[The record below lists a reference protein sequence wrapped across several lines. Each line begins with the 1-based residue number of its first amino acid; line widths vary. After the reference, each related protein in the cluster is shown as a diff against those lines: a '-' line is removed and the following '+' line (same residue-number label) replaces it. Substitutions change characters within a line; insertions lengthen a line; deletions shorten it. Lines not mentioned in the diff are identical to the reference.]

1 MIYIHAYPF
10 RVDDPERNT
19 RQMTALA
26 RSKNLKAG
34 DVLLFPFQALT
45 GTVQEFWNT
54 RPENR
59 SRNAHWLSKL
69 AASLIHSEVEIIVP
83 AVMPEGLGVLSLKK
97 GQIKSLDFEWIK
109 GGVVVKSERS
119 GLDYDLNFRSAAVG
133 EAFEETDSN
142 NLIVVDGQG
151 FSDGRVWLGQC
162 KVVKNGRTRANY
174 MAYPEAFTEQD
185 GKVSWLDSH
194 HERFAA
200 MQMALKLYMQ
210 RGHFEKVSL
219 GLSGGLDSAVVAAL
233 AVSVV
238 GAENVNAYILPSR
251 FTSEESFSDARAL
264 AQNLGLKLRELS
276 ITPAVDLIAQTAERY
291 VPYWGNKGLMQE
303 NIQARVRGL
312 LLMAVSN
319 ADRSLVLNTGNKSE
333 LAVGY
338 CTLYGD
344 MVGGLAPLSDIYK
357 SDLYKLCDNVEYL
370 RRVIPKT
377 ILTKAPTA
385 ELRENQK
392 DEDSLPPYEVL
403 DAVIK
408 DMLEGR
414 ADGKKLRK
422 KYGSDLA
429 VRVTKLVMGARFKH
443 AQAPQG
449 VRLSA
454 CPLKGLPDSF
464 FEGLLPK
471 QF

>member
-1 MIYIHAYPF
+1 M
-10 RVDDPERNT
+10 
-19 RQMTALA
+19 
-26 RSKNLKAG
+26 
-34 DVLLFPFQALT
+34 
-45 GTVQEFWNT
+45 
-54 RPENR
+54 
-59 SRNAHWLSKL
+59 
-69 AASLIHSEVEIIVP
+69 
-83 AVMPEGLGVLSLKK
+83 
-97 GQIKSLDFEWIK
+97 
-109 GGVVVKSERS
+109 
-119 GLDYDLNFRSAAVG
+119 
-133 EAFEETDSN
+133 
-142 NLIVVDGQG
+142 
-151 FSDGRVWLGQC
+151 
-162 KVVKNGRTRANY
+162 
-174 MAYPEAFTEQD
+174 
-185 GKVSWLDSH
+185 
-194 HERFAA
+194 
-200 MQMALKLYMQ
+200 
-210 RGHFEKVSL
+210 
-219 GLSGGLDSAVVAAL
+219 
-233 AVSVV
+233 
-238 GAENVNAYILPSR
+238 
-251 FTSEESFSDARAL
+251 
-264 AQNLGLKLRELS
+264 GLKLRELS

-403 DAVIK
+403 DAVLK
-408 DMLEGR
+408 DMLEER